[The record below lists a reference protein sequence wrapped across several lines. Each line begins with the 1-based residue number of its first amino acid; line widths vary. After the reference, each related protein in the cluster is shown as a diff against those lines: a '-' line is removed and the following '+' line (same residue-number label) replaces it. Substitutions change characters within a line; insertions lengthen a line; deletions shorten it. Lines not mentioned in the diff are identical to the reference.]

1 MNEFAF
7 TIAPSSVT
15 YGAGAL
21 SELGAEA
28 AARNMKRVAFFT
40 DRNVAA
46 TESAAIALDSLR
58 KAGID
63 VAVYDE
69 TRCEPNDASLHA
81 ATDFARHGRFDGY
94 VSLGG
99 GSVMD
104 TAKAANLYAT
114 YPDDLLAYVGVPIG
128 QAKPVP
134 GPLIPHIACPTT
146 TGTGCE
152 VTGVVVF
159 GIEALHVKAAITSA
173 RLKPSL
179 GIVDPL
185 TTHTL
190 PAGVVAATG
199 FDVLANAIES
209 YVARPFTD
217 RPRPA
222 APGERPV
229 FQGANPWSDI
239 GALET
244 LRLCARFLLR
254 AVKDADDH
262 EARHAML
269 FAATYARIASGNSGV
284 HVPHAMSYSVSGLKH
299 DYVGPGYESAE
310 PMVPH
315 GTAVTVCTPAAFRF
329 TAPACPQ
336 RHLEAAEILG
346 ADVSGAVDAGTVLA
360 DALIA
365 MMRAAGLP
373 SGIAELGYTEAD
385 IPALVEG
392 GFAQKRH
399 LGMSPRAVTEADLAE
414 MYRDA
419 LRYW

>member
-1 MNEFAF
+1 MKESTF

-21 SELGAEA
+21 RELGVEA
-28 AARNMKRVAFFT
+28 AVRDMKRVAFFT
-40 DRNVAA
+40 DKNVAA
-46 TESAAIALDSLR
+46 TESAAMALDSLR
-58 KAGID
+58 IAGID
-63 VAVYDE
+63 VVLYDD
-69 TRCEPNDASLHA
+69 TRSEPNDASLRA
-81 ATDFARHGRFDGY
+81 ATDFARDGRFDGF

-128 QAKPVP
+128 RAKPIP
-134 GPLIPHIACPTT
+134 GPLEPHIACPTT

-159 GIEALHVKAAITSA
+159 GIDDLHVKAAITSA
-173 RLKPSL
+173 RLRPSL

-209 YVARPFTD
+209 YVARPFTN
-217 RPRPA
+217 RLGPA

-244 LRLCARFLLR
+244 LRLCARYLLP
-254 AVKDADDH
+254 AVNDAEDH
-262 EARHAML
+262 EARHRML

-284 HVPHAMSYSVSGLKH
+284 HVPHAMSYSVSGLRH
-299 DYVGPGYESAE
+299 AYVARGYETAE

-329 TAPACPQ
+329 TAPACPE
-336 RHLEAAEILG
+336 RHLEAAAILG
-346 ADVSGAVDAGTVLA
+346 ADVSGTPDAGTVLA
-360 DALIA
+360 DTLIA
-365 MMRAAGLP
+365 MMRTAGLP
-373 SGIAELGYTEAD
+373 SGIAELGYTETD

-399 LGMSPRAVTEADLAE
+399 LGMSPRPVTEADLEE

-419 LRYW
+419 LQYW